1 MNDRPKKSW
10 RELDQQRDKAQSGG
24 GKSGPP
30 KKLAEEDRQSKQ
42 HRAQLDALFA
52 KGAVAELAEKMGLIK
67 ASPHAREP
75 AKAEGPAPAPPVEGP
90 KAPPQENPKVIARK
104 KLLEAVGRGEITR
117 AFDKYQKAF
126 GMPDDWELLE
136 LGLEHQKEES
146 QAEVMAAITGLFDKK
161 GPPRR
166 SRGLASKLRFLEE
179 TAEDLEIRAAA
190 STLRSKIG

>member
-10 RELDQQRDKAQSGG
+10 RELDQQRDKSRSSDG
-24 GKSGPP
+24 GPP

-67 ASPHAREP
+67 HTRSEPTPHKE
-75 AKAEGPAPAPPVEGP
+75 APA
-90 KAPPQENPKVIARK
+90 APPPETKAAPVPENPKVTARK

-117 AFDKYQKAF
+117 AFDKYQKAY

-136 LGLEHQKEES
+136 LGLEHQKEETQS
-146 QAEVMAAITGLFDKK
+146 EVMVAIHALFDKK

-179 TAEDLEIRAAA
+179 TAEDSEIRSAAA
-190 STLRSKIG
+190 TLRSKLG